1 VTNSTIRTAD
11 LRLMLTE
18 RRRDIVDAVQRGIRD
33 ERADR
38 STGVRDDL
46 EVSDAGTQE
55 GITFAL
61 LQMRAETL
69 SRIEEALVRLE
80 AGEYGSCAACDGEI
94 SERRLRAMPFA
105 VRCQACEEQREREFG
120 QARELA
126 RRRGN
131 CSVYPEA
138 VGS

>member
-1 VTNSTIRTAD
+1 MTNSTMRTVD
-11 LRLMLTE
+11 LRLILAE
-18 RRRDIVDAVQRGIRD
+18 RRRNILEAVQRGFRD

-69 SRIEEALVRLE
+69 SRVDEALVRLE
-80 AGEYGSCAACDGEI
+80 AGEYGSCVACNGEI

-105 VRCQACEEQREREFG
+105 VRCQACEEKLEQESG
-120 QARELA
+120 PARELA

>member
-18 RRRDIVDAVQRGIRD
+18 RRRKIVDAVQRGIRD

-38 STGVRDDL
+38 STDVRDDV
-46 EVSDAGTQE
+46 EVSDAGTQG

-61 LQMRAETL
+61 LQMRADTL
-69 SRIEEALVRLE
+69 SRVNEALVRLE

-105 VRCQACEEQREREFG
+105 VRCQACEEKLEREFE

-126 RRRGN
+126 RRRGS
-131 CSVYPEA
+131 CSIYPEA